1 MTVVRV
7 ITLTLS
13 CNLFR
18 SAVMNA
24 NGAGRCHCDGTANYV
39 VVCCSL
45 SVFGCPRVK
54 AGHSAFCLAC
64 SNGHTD
70 LVRWFIEDYEHE
82 VAKEFVPMLF
92 ECVAAG
98 FVDVVTELLTT
109 GVDAL
114 LVDRVC
120 SSDRVPQ

>member
-1 MTVVRV
+1 MMAALMVLPCAVRC
-7 ITLTLS
+7 LCL
-13 CNLFR
+13 
-18 SAVMNA
+18 
-24 NGAGRCHCDGTANYV
+24 GRPHV
-39 VVCCSL
+39 Q
-45 SVFGCPRVK
+45 

-64 SNGHTD
+64 YNGHTD

-120 SSDRVPQ
+120 SNPCASIDPFTAVVKAALC